1 MIQLEIKQLKCFLEV
16 TRTGNFTTA
25 SENLF
30 ITQPALSRIIK
41 SLEDEIG
48 APLFIRTRKKLILT
62 DAGRI
67 LKKHALKIENQLQQ
81 LDAEL
86 DKMFMQRKRQI
97 RIGLPTIT
105 NSIFFSKLIASFHE
119 EYPEVIFLLEEDGS
133 KPVEE
138 KVLNNLLDFGVVVL
152 SEENENLD
160 SIIFVNEKLK
170 LVVSSSHRLAGK
182 QEVSLQE
189 LKKEDFIM
197 FDRDFVLRNLVIN
210 SCKEAGFQP
219 KIISETSQLE
229 FIQELVAYNIGIT
242 LLPESTCIELT
253 DDFKTITVTNPE
265 IEWNLA
271 MIWRKDASLSQIA
284 QEFIRFAK
292 EKLST
297 ANPGQDSKSD

>member
-1 MIQLEIKQLKCFLEV
+1 MKCFLEV

-210 SCKEAGFQP
+210 SCREAGFQP

-253 DDFKTITVTNPE
+253 DDFKTIAVTNPE

-284 QEFIRFAK
+284 QEFVRFAK

>member
-1 MIQLEIKQLKCFLEV
+1 MKCFLEV

-284 QEFIRFAK
+284 QEFVRFAK

>member
-1 MIQLEIKQLKCFLEV
+1 LKCFLEV